1 MAHTQGILTRPSLN
15 RVQEWALSY
24 FLEME
29 RRTFIED
36 KEAELERH
44 LLNVNPEAWQ
54 RRHDEEEFQKQLDEL
69 PVQNPRDLD
78 RWVANL
84 GKTKTMSAANVPDEP
99 FWKAAQDGEDS

>member
-1 MAHTQGILTRPSLN
+1 MAHAQGVLTQPSLN
-15 RVQEWALSY
+15 RVQRWALEY

-36 KEAELERH
+36 KEAELERQ

-54 RRHDEEEFQKQLDEL
+54 RMHDEEEFQKQLDEL
-69 PVQNPRDLD
+69 PVENPRDLD

-84 GKTKTMSAANVPDEP
+84 GQKKTMSAASVSDEP
-99 FWKAAQDGEDS
+99 FWKAASDDQS

>member
-1 MAHTQGILTRPSLN
+1 MAHAQGILTQPSLN
-15 RVQEWALSY
+15 RVQNWALSY

-29 RRTFIED
+29 RRVFIED

-44 LLNVNPEAWQ
+44 LLNVDPERWKRMQ
-54 RRHDEEEFQKQLDEL
+54 DEEEFARQLDEL

-84 GKTKTMSAANVPDEP
+84 GQKKSMSVADVSDEP
-99 FWKAAQDGEDS
+99 FWKASEGGDA